1 MVNIDSGHSFTAYF
15 KRAVS
20 PLMVL
25 ALLKNKSMYGYEINS
40 EISRRSGGRLKISVL
55 YPVLYKLEER
65 EMIRVSDTVI
75 ENGRARNYYSIT
87 DDGLA
92 YYNKTSKEFLELA
105 SLFEKFVKEEGGSDE
120 KQGR

>member
-1 MVNIDSGHSFTAYF
+1 MVTIDSGHSFAAYF

-25 ALLKNKSMYGYEINS
+25 ALLKDKPMYGYELNS
-40 EISRRSGGRLKISVL
+40 EISRRSSGKLKISVL

-65 EMIRVSDTVI
+65 EMIRVSDTVV

-87 DDGLA
+87 EDGLA
-92 YYNKTSKEFLELA
+92 YYNKTSKDFLELA
-105 SLFEKFVKEEGGSDE
+105 SLFEKFIKEGENSDE
-120 KQGR
+120 K